1 MHLDNLETDNFSS
14 LPPSLRPFQPPPS
27 YARMYTAEQGTQVAG
42 ASRSLA
48 RPSHPVIPRC
58 LLGFSWLRIVRAQ
71 CFPTS
76 TKLSQNSLSTAKVS
90 FSLLREIANE
100 KWRLHRNAHFKFRA
114 GGRAWCAAHFFP
126 GPGTPCS
133 NASSVHQCLMMAAE
147 DGRRRL
153 KGRIEAPPV
162 GRPHPIHPGRGRSLA
177 YVRTE

>member
-58 LLGFSWLRIVRAQ
+58 LLGFSWLRIVRVQ

-76 TKLSQNSLSTAKVS
+76 TKLSHNSLSTAKVS
-90 FSLLREIANE
+90 VSLLREIANE
-100 KWRLHRNAHFKFRA
+100 KWRLHRNAHFKLRVGA
-114 GGRAWCAAHFFP
+114 GGRGVQRTFSPVPELPALMHP
-126 GPGTPCS
+126 PCIS
-133 NASSVHQCLMMAAE
+133 A
-147 DGRRRL
+147 
-153 KGRIEAPPV
+153 
-162 GRPHPIHPGRGRSLA
+162 
-177 YVRTE
+177 